1 MAAVSGIFLFLSFL
15 RGAGADRGPG
25 RSPSPNVFREAA
37 AAVRELLPAGVRET
51 LLHYWKI
58 AINSTTAVVNL
69 VAELCSDLL
78 DAFGFEGG
86 ELDTDR
92 ETLRRAL
99 SWGLAALL
107 IYLMLS
113 AVLHLL
119 AYLAGRLLWLVKLGL
134 FFLAAGYVVATCDDE
149 KRRNTLLLGLGAL
162 YLLLGRLPLPFMGS
176 RCTPSQHQHHL
187 ESKVAA
193 LEHQLAEMERKVHQR
208 KLYDYD
214 YE

>member
-1 MAAVSGIFLFLSFL
+1 MKEQPPDPVDPVVPGSTGSQCPTWKTVGAAPFHSEDSG
-15 RGAGADRGPG
+15 GHQ
-25 RSPSPNVFREAA
+25 EAT
-37 AAVRELLPAGVRET
+37 T
-51 LLHYWKI
+51 LLHYWQV
-58 AINSTTAVVNL
+58 AINSITAVVNL

-78 DAFGFEGG
+78 DALGIEGG

-107 IYLMLS
+107 IYLILL
-113 AVLHLL
+113 AVLRLL

-162 YLLLGRLPLPFMGS
+162 YLLLGRLPLPFVGS
-176 RCTPSQHQHHL
+176 CCTPNQHQHQHRL
-187 ESKVAA
+187 ESKVTA

-214 YE
+214 YD